1 MVLNTIFNTIS
12 VVYRGGYFS
21 LLAQLTP
28 NIGSKATNKQKM
40 DQPHIQTTIIIHKQ
54 TKRLFHNIRNVIP
67 VMPPVL
73 NSN

>member
-40 DQPHIQTTIIIHKQ
+40 DQTHIQTTIIIHKQ
-54 TKRLFHNIRNVIP
+54 TKKAVSQYKQIP
-67 VMPPVL
+67 
-73 NSN
+73 